1 MDDKLKT
8 FRNELKNEIC
18 KLIVNIFNEDEK
30 IKEFNINNG
39 NWNQETNEGTIETLK
54 HILSTTFKIDNSHF
68 FLKTKYKPLEVRE
81 CLLLNCAYNNID
93 NSLHFIIKTNKQIF
107 YVPWKKISTNDMVK
121 IYDKMRGR
129 YEFVY
134 KKSDR

>member
-54 HILSTTFKIDNSHF
+54 HILTKVIHITFH
-68 FLKTKYKPLEVRE
+68 
-81 CLLLNCAYNNID
+81 
-93 NSLHFIIKTNKQIF
+93 
-107 YVPWKKISTNDMVK
+107 
-121 IYDKMRGR
+121 
-129 YEFVY
+129 
-134 KKSDR
+134 